1 MKHAMENKK
10 KMSWTMMLAVCTAL
24 ATALAGC
31 SGSSAGTTNPTEEKP
46 NDAAAPA
53 DATTPAAPGDA
64 EPELEPVELTWY
76 YPQNQAHIDQAV
88 VNEAV
93 NKITKEKINAT
104 IKLMPIDFG
113 TYEQKLN
120 TIVASNEAIDI
131 IWTSGWLFSFA
142 NNQRKGVFQPLDDL
156 LKEHGQKLYDS
167 MEEKFWNDAKID
179 GQIYAVPNYQI
190 SANRAGLVLQKRFV
204 DKYNLDLST
213 IKKIDDIEPFLKQ
226 IKENEPGIVPFGTT
240 RGFYTPFIY
249 GIDAKVRVYKNDP
262 THTVLP
268 EVTKEMRENFKLV
281 HSWYSQGLI
290 NEDAATLKSAAD
302 AYNKGNT
309 AVWFDFT
316 GKPGSEVEFSA
327 AIGGEEVVLH
337 PLAKAVFT
345 GAGSTMNAISR
356 TSKNPERAMMF
367 LELVNTDKELYNT
380 LVYGI
385 EGKHYEKTTGNF
397 IKTNPESGYFTNTD
411 WVFGNIRNEYLP
423 EGAPADKLEQ
433 TAAINAEAEVSPYN
447 GFVFNTDPV
456 KTETANVKAVN
467 DEYYAALASGTLDP
481 EEYLPIYE
489 EKLEK
494 AGTEVIRAET
504 QKQLNEWLAANG
516 KK

>member
-1 MKHAMENKK
+1 MKQAIEKK
-10 KMSWTMMLAVCTAL
+10 KKATWSMMLALCTAL
-24 ATALAGC
+24 AAGLAGC
-31 SGSSAGTTNPTEEKP
+31 SGSTTGTTDTPADKP
-46 NDAAAPA
+46 ADAAAPA
-53 DATTPAAPGDA
+53 DDELPAA
-64 EPELEPVELTWY
+64 PELEPVELTWY
-76 YPQNQAHIDQAV
+76 YPQNQAHVDQAL

-131 IWTSGWLFSFA
+131 IWTSGWLFSFP
-142 NNQRKGVFQPLDDL
+142 NNQRKGVFQPLDEL
-156 LKEHGQKLYDS
+156 LEKYGPNLYDS

-190 SANRAGLVLQKRFV
+190 SASRAGLVLQKRFV

-213 IKKIDDIEPFLKQ
+213 IKKMEDIEPFLKQ

-240 RGFYTPFIY
+240 RGFYTAFIY
-249 GIDAKVRVYKNDP
+249 GIDPKVAVYKNDP

-268 EVTKEMRENFKLV
+268 EVTKEKRENFKLA

-367 LELVNTDKELYNT
+367 LELVNTDKELYNL

-467 DEYYAALASGTLDP
+467 DEYYAALATGTLDP
-481 EEYLPIYE
+481 EQYLPIYE

-494 AGTEVIRAET
+494 AGAEVIRAET